1 MLQSYDDLLKSIVST
16 VTNTHFSKDDLA
28 WIQAS
33 LPVKFGGFG
42 IRSAVQLA
50 PSAFLASAAASSDLV
65 HHIIPPHIQ
74 SSPIPNLDDARAQ
87 WSQGHNLSPPEGSA
101 QRHQKAWDTPKVA
114 EIAVNLLEN
123 APRC

>member
-28 WIQAS
+28 WTQAS
-33 LPVKFGGFG
+33 LPVKFGGLG

-50 PSAFLASAAASSDLV
+50 LSAFLASAVASSDLV
-65 HHIIPPHIQ
+65 HHIIPPHLQ

-87 WSQGHNLSPPEGSA
+87 
-101 QRHQKAWDTPKVA
+101 
-114 EIAVNLLEN
+114 
-123 APRC
+123 